1 MSLPYSFG
9 SGEEDGEES
18 FDDSDARRKLEE
30 YKGSTAASASA
41 NRDQGNNRDGPSDS
55 DENGAPQD
63 EQDQAVEA
71 AAEAAAAA
79 GVTPYMQNGQV
90 SMGLT
95 LHFSSRCWYIVKE
108 ASWEK
113 VENCRLGGVV
123 LGQFELVTVFRNS
136 VYIAD
141 EFIPRT
147 RQT

>member
-1 MSLPYSFG
+1 MSLPCSFG

-90 SMGLT
+90 SRIDIAFL
-95 LHFSSRCWYIVKE
+95 LS
-108 ASWEK
+108 
-113 VENCRLGGVV
+113 V
-123 LGQFELVTVFRNS
+123 LVHC
-136 VYIAD
+136 
-141 EFIPRT
+141 
-147 RQT
+147 

>member
-1 MSLPYSFG
+1 MNPWISHLALTIRWCRTVSLSCFVLACFLRVVHLLSLPCSFG

-79 GVTPYMQNGQV
+79 GVTPYVQNGEV
-90 SMGLT
+90 SRIEIVFLLT
-95 LHFSSRCWYIVKE
+95 
-108 ASWEK
+108 
-113 VENCRLGGVV
+113 V
-123 LGQFELVTVFRNS
+123 LVHC
-136 VYIAD
+136 
-141 EFIPRT
+141 
-147 RQT
+147 